1 MDLQKTKRANELM
14 ELIEKKEKLIKKVEE
29 QNVTY
34 GLDAEIYKNT
44 LERAK
49 KVVIDRLQNEKKKL
63 EDEFASL

>member
-14 ELIEKKEKLIKKVEE
+14 GLIEKKENLIKRVEE
-29 QNVTY
+29 QNVSY